1 MKKISYIKYLLFREW
16 LPIIIIF
23 TALLLVVDF
32 SFATSV
38 NLYSSH
44 SPSDYFYENFQWVT
58 FFTIIIW
65 FIMAFVMSFAI
76 FSYRF
81 STKKSDTFYQVPL
94 KPGELKNIRFITGL
108 IVVAAVMLVTF
119 IIPYLAFVI
128 RYVSSPDSYITNMY
142 GYLQTF
148 YKNYINLGMMFVS
161 FLVALGA
168 TLLEYCISSYFF
180 SLCHKP
186 ASAVLI
192 NISFHAFI
200 AFFLATLFA
209 LISSRIYDANHFTD
223 TTASFNIHNAS
234 MVMLTYSPGFTL
246 LMDLPKDFFFKMAF
260 QQSFLPYFESIGT
273 FATVVFYIMIGA
285 HVLLGATCCTLLL
298 LKKEKSGEYCNK
310 YGFANSKLNQLFF
323 ITMIPFIFMFAALHT
338 SYIISFY
345 FVFIIIAGTYYF
357 LFALFSGTFKVQKSA
372 YIYIGVMVL
381 LLFILPPFFDQITG
395 VGFNV

>member
-23 TALLLVVDF
+23 TALLLIVNF

-38 NLYSSH
+38 SLYSQNH
-44 SPSDYFYENFQWVT
+44 PSQYFYEDFQGT
-58 FFTIIIW
+58 TSFTIIIW
-65 FIMAFVMSFAI
+65 FIMAFVMSFVI

-81 STKKSDTFYQVPL
+81 STKRSDTFYQVPL

-108 IVVAAVMLVTF
+108 IVVAVVMLVTF

-128 RYVSSPDSYITNMY
+128 RYVSSPDIYIYTY
-142 GYLQTF
+142 YSGTF

-192 NISFHAFI
+192 NITFHAFI

-209 LISSRIYDANHFTD
+209 LIGSRIYDANHSTD

-234 MVMLTYSPGFTL
+234 MVMLAYSPGFTL
-246 LMDLPKDFFFKMAF
+246 LIDLPKDFFFKMAF
-260 QQSFLPYFESIGT
+260 QQSFLPYLESIGT

-285 HVLLGATCCTLLL
+285 HVLLGAIGCTLLL

>member
-1 MKKISYIKYLLFREW
+1 MKKISYVKYLIFREW

-23 TALLLVVDF
+23 TALLLIVNF

-38 NLYSSH
+38 SLYSQNY
-44 SPSDYFYENFQWVT
+44 PSIYFYERFQGT
-58 FFTIIIW
+58 TSFTIIIW

-81 STKKSDTFYQVPL
+81 STKRSDTFYQVPL

-108 IVVAAVMLVTF
+108 IVVAIVMLVTF

-128 RYVSSPDSYITNMY
+128 RYVSSPDSYIDTY
-142 GYLQTF
+142 YSETF

-161 FLVALGA
+161 FLIALGT

-192 NISFHAFI
+192 NIAFHAFI
-200 AFFLATLFA
+200 AFFLASLFA
-209 LISSRIYDANHFTD
+209 LIGSRIYDANHSVD
-223 TTASFNIHNAS
+223 TAASFNFNCAS
-234 MVMLTYSPGFTL
+234 IVMLSYSPGFTL
-246 LMDLPKDFFFKMAF
+246 SMYLPKDFFLKMAF
-260 QQSFLPYFESIGT
+260 QQSFLPYFKSYGT

-338 SYIISFY
+338 SYIISYY

-395 VGFNV
+395 VGFYD

>member
-23 TALLLVVDF
+23 TALLLVVNF
-32 SFATSV
+32 SFASSV
-38 NLYSSH
+38 SLYSQNH
-44 SPSDYFYENFQWVT
+44 PSQYFYENFQGIT
-58 FFTIIIW
+58 LFTIIIW
-65 FIMAFVMSFAI
+65 FIMAFVMSFVI

-81 STKKSDTFYQVPL
+81 STKRSDTFYQVPL

-108 IVVAAVMLVTF
+108 IVVAVVMLVTF

-128 RYVSSPDSYITNMY
+128 RYVSSPDIYIYTY
-142 GYLQTF
+142 YSGTF

-192 NISFHAFI
+192 NITFHAFI

-209 LISSRIYDANHFTD
+209 LIGSRIYDANHSTD
-223 TTASFNIHNAS
+223 TTASFNLNSAS
-234 MVMLTYSPGFTL
+234 IVMLTYSPGFTL
-246 LMDLPKDFFFKMAF
+246 LIDLPKDFFFKMAF

-338 SYIISFY
+338 SDIISYY

-381 LLFILPPFFDQITG
+381 LLFILSPFFDQITG
-395 VGFNV
+395 VGFYD

>member
-1 MKKISYIKYLLFREW
+1 MKKISYVKYLLFREW

-23 TALLLVVDF
+23 TALLLIVNF

-38 NLYSSH
+38 SLYSQNH
-44 SPSDYFYENFQWVT
+44 PSQYFYEDFQGT
-58 FFTIIIW
+58 TSFTIIIW
-65 FIMAFVMSFAI
+65 FIMAFVMSFVI

-81 STKKSDTFYQVPL
+81 STKRSDTFYQVPL

-108 IVVAAVMLVTF
+108 IVVAVVMLVTF

-128 RYVSSPDSYITNMY
+128 RYVSSPDIYIYTY
-142 GYLQTF
+142 YSGTF

-161 FLVALGA
+161 FLIALGA

-192 NISFHAFI
+192 NITFHAFI

-209 LISSRIYDANHFTD
+209 LIGSRIYDANHSTD
-223 TTASFNIHNAS
+223 TTASFNLNSAS
-234 MVMLTYSPGFTL
+234 IVMLTYSPGFTL
-246 LMDLPKDFFFKMAF
+246 LIDLPKDFFFKMAF

>member
-23 TALLLVVDF
+23 TALLLIVNF

-38 NLYSSH
+38 SLYSQNH
-44 SPSDYFYENFQWVT
+44 PSQYFYEDFQGT
-58 FFTIIIW
+58 TSFTIIIW
-65 FIMAFVMSFAI
+65 FIMAFVMSFVI

-81 STKKSDTFYQVPL
+81 STKRSDTFYQVPL

-108 IVVAAVMLVTF
+108 IVVAVVMLVTF

-128 RYVSSPDSYITNMY
+128 RYVSSPDIYIYTY
-142 GYLQTF
+142 YSGTF

-192 NISFHAFI
+192 NITFHAFI

-209 LISSRIYDANHFTD
+209 LIGSRIYDANHSTD
-223 TTASFNIHNAS
+223 TTASFNLNSAS
-234 MVMLTYSPGFTL
+234 IVMLTYSPGFTL
-246 LMDLPKDFFFKMAF
+246 LIDLPKDFFFKMAF

-285 HVLLGATCCTLLL
+285 HVLLGATGCTLLL

>member
-1 MKKISYIKYLLFREW
+1 MKKISYVKYLIFREW

-23 TALLLVVDF
+23 TALLLIVNF

-38 NLYSSH
+38 SLYSENH
-44 SPSDYFYENFQWVT
+44 PSQYFYENFQGIT
-58 FFTIIIW
+58 SFTIIIW
-65 FIMAFVMSFAI
+65 IIMAFVMSFVI

-81 STKKSDTFYQVPL
+81 STKRSDTFYQVPL

-108 IVVAAVMLVTF
+108 IVVAIVMLVTF

-128 RYVSSPDSYITNMY
+128 RYVSSPDSFIYTY
-142 GYLQTF
+142 YSGTF

-192 NISFHAFI
+192 NITFHAFI
-200 AFFLATLFA
+200 AFFLASLFA
-209 LISSRIYDANHFTD
+209 LIGSRIYDANHFHETI
-223 TTASFNIHNAS
+223 ASFNFNSAS
-234 MVMLTYSPGFTL
+234 IVMLNYSPGITL
-246 LMDLPKDFFFKMAF
+246 LFDLPKDFFLKMAF
-260 QQSFLPYFESIGT
+260 QQSFLPYFKSIGT

-285 HVLLGATCCTLLL
+285 HVLLGATGCTLLL
-298 LKKEKSGEYCNK
+298 IKKEKSGEYCNK

-338 SYIISFY
+338 SYIISYY

-395 VGFNV
+395 VGFYD

>member
-1 MKKISYIKYLLFREW
+1 MKKISYVKYLLFREW

-23 TALLLVVDF
+23 TALLLIVNF

-38 NLYSSH
+38 SLYSQNH
-44 SPSDYFYENFQWVT
+44 PSQYFYEDFQGT
-58 FFTIIIW
+58 TSFTIIIW
-65 FIMAFVMSFAI
+65 FIMAFVMSFVI

-81 STKKSDTFYQVPL
+81 STKRSDTFYQVPL

-108 IVVAAVMLVTF
+108 IVVAVVMLVTF

-128 RYVSSPDSYITNMY
+128 RYVSSPDIYIYTY
-142 GYLQTF
+142 YSGTF

-161 FLVALGA
+161 FLIALGA

-192 NISFHAFI
+192 NITFHAFI

-209 LISSRIYDANHFTD
+209 LIGSRIYDANHSTD
-223 TTASFNIHNAS
+223 TIASFNFNSAS
-234 MVMLTYSPGFTL
+234 IVMLTYSPGFTL